1 MRLIPA
7 DTLPTTAAGR
17 ALESAGAD
25 PRTVNRWS
33 RSAAV
38 ALFQLG
44 AVLGAIILWIRT
56 RSSLRSAHTVAVLSA
71 GALVMLAATVF
82 LPQLS
87 VDYGL
92 LRLYQQLLVVLAPAA
107 VLALTTVLR
116 PLGRLTVRAGTAV
129 IVTGCLVTTSGLLP
143 QAIGAYQPQLSLNN
157 AGPYYHAYYAADD
170 DVAAA
175 RWSAAAVPATVPL
188 VADSADAA
196 LLRSFPGRDVLE
208 GVAPVTIP
216 PEAYLQV
223 RVTGPDRVE
232 AVAIWRERVLR
243 YTFPLPCV
251 TANRPLLHADGDH
264 RIFGPAR

>member
-1 MRLIPA
+1 V
-7 DTLPTTAAGR
+7 
-17 ALESAGAD
+17 D
-25 PRTVNRWS
+25 PNAVNRWS

-38 ALFQLG
+38 ALFALG
-44 AVLGAIILWIRT
+44 AVVGAMVLWLRT
-56 RSSLRSAHTVAVLSA
+56 RRSLGSAHTVAVLSA

-107 VLALTTVLR
+107 VLAVTTGLR
-116 PLGRLTVRAGTAV
+116 PLGRHAMRVGTAL

-143 QAIGAYQPQLSLNN
+143 QAIGNYQPQLSLNN
-157 AGPYYHAYYAADD
+157 AGPYYHAYYVSAADL
-170 DVAAA
+170 AAA
-175 RWSAAAVPATVPL
+175 TWSAANVPAAATL

-208 GVAPVTIP
+208 GVAPGMVP
-216 PEAYLQV
+216 PQAYLQV
-223 RVTGPDRVE
+223 RVSAQNRVE

-243 YTFPLPCV
+243 YTFPLTCV
-251 TANRPLLHADGDH
+251 TTNRPLLHTEDGH
-264 RIFGPAR
+264 LLYGPAR